1 MPGVRIA
8 LIEAGG
14 SRLGLTTKIPG
25 TAFIASTSPQR
36 NWNFETEPV
45 PALNG
50 RKLYW
55 FQGRILGGS
64 GSINGM
70 LYLRGHSLEYDQ
82 WAQLGCHG
90 WSFDQVL
97 PYFKKAETNT
107 RGASE
112 WHGDSG
118 PITVKPSRVDLPICE
133 AFLAAAGEAGFPVAG
148 DQCRCRR
155 GLWPLRHQHRQRSA
169 REHRDCLCTTG
180 PAARKSCRLCEKSAR
195 ADSRVVSETVEFGM
209 TYITG
214 HDRSQQLLLPEAV
227 DDYVGSDNP
236 VRFIDA
242 FVDGLELAAE
252 GFGRVAPKV
261 TGRPAYAPGDLL
273 KLYIYGYL
281 NRVRSSRRLEAET
294 HRNIEVIWLLRHL
307 KPDFKTIAD
316 FRRDNRDAF
325 RHVFRQF
332 VLLCRQ
338 LDLFGRELLA
348 VDGTRIK
355 AVNNKDR
362 NFTRASLT
370 QFIKAADAKLDD
382 YLQRLDKS
390 DATESTTGGSRV
402 KNLAEKITAIRERRE
417 RYKDMLAEL
426 DQTGESQISLTDPDS
441 RAMAAHTHVAVGYN
455 AQIAVDGKHKLIVE
469 QQVTNQVVDMGL
481 LTQTAEP
488 AKEVLGV
495 ERIAV
500 VADRGYFKI
509 EDIEAC
515 EKAGIDPYVPRPQR
529 GPSVRAGLF
538 RKDEFRYDPTSDS
551 FLCPAGQRLHPYSSS
566 LMRGLK
572 KVNYRNSQA
581 CRDCPIRSQCT
592 GNQFRSVSRL
602 ENEAVLDRMQAR
614 IAQRPDILD
623 QRRETVEHP
632 FGSIKQWMNQGA
644 FLMRGLEKVRGE
656 FSLTALAY
664 NLRRIL
670 NIVELSKL
678 IAALPA

>member
-1 MPGVRIA
+1 
-8 LIEAGG
+8 
-14 SRLGLTTKIPG
+14 
-25 TAFIASTSPQR
+25 
-36 NWNFETEPV
+36 
-45 PALNG
+45 
-50 RKLYW
+50 
-55 FQGRILGGS
+55 
-64 GSINGM
+64 
-70 LYLRGHSLEYDQ
+70 
-82 WAQLGCHG
+82 
-90 WSFDQVL
+90 
-97 PYFKKAETNT
+97 
-107 RGASE
+107 
-112 WHGDSG
+112 
-118 PITVKPSRVDLPICE
+118 
-133 AFLAAAGEAGFPVAG
+133 
-148 DQCRCRR
+148 
-155 GLWPLRHQHRQRSA
+155 
-169 REHRDCLCTTG
+169 
-180 PAARKSCRLCEKSAR
+180 
-195 ADSRVVSETVEFGM
+195 VVSDTVEFGM

-214 HDRSQQLLLPEAV
+214 YDRSQLLLLPEAV

-242 FVDGLELAAE
+242 FVDGLDLAAA

-261 TGRPAYAPGDLL
+261 TGRPPYAPGDLL

-316 FRRDNRDAF
+316 FRRDNRNAF
-325 RHVFRQF
+325 RQVFREF

-370 QFIKAADAKLDD
+370 QFLKAADAKLDD

-390 DATESTTGGSRV
+390 DATESATGGSRV
-402 KNLAEKITAIRERRE
+402 NNLAEKITAIRERRE

-455 AQIAVDGKHKLIVE
+455 AQIAVDAKHKLIVE

-529 GPSVRAGLF
+529 GPAVRAGLF

-572 KVNYRNSQA
+572 KINYRNSQA
-581 CRDCPIRSQCT
+581 CRDCAIRSQCT

-623 QRRETVEHP
+623 KRRETVEHP

-664 NLRRIL
+664 NLRRVL
-670 NIVELSKL
+670 NIVELPKL
-678 IAALPA
+678 IAALSA